1 VPSPAGPFQ
10 GYGVLNA
17 IVNDHVVLL
26 HGGGS
31 PGESTNISIYPD
43 LGWVAV
49 ILCNDDADL
58 RPILRLQDQLIT
70 Q

>member
-1 VPSPAGPFQ
+1 
-10 GYGVLNA
+10 
-17 IVNDHVVLL
+17 VLL

-31 PGESTNISIYPD
+31 PGETTNISIYPD

-49 ILCNDDADL
+49 VLCNYDVDL

-70 Q
+70 SSRAGAEGG